1 MGNRRNSVARLTPTA
16 RAGHDR
22 RGRADPARS
31 PPPSGGLRRGVPG
44 RAYLTVLALG
54 LAVFA
59 GAGAAADAVTGGV
72 TWVRRIALG
81 LAAVLL
87 LVAAVRRLRS
97 RHRGA
102 VTLPSW
108 WPRWAW

>member
-1 MGNRRNSVARLTPTA
+1 MACAAAFL
-16 RAGHDR
+16 AG
-22 RGRADPARS
+22 
-31 PPPSGGLRRGVPG
+31 
-44 RAYLTVLALG
+44 AYLTVLALG

-72 TWVRRIALG
+72 TWGRGIALG

-87 LVAAVRRLRS
+87 LVAAVRRLGS